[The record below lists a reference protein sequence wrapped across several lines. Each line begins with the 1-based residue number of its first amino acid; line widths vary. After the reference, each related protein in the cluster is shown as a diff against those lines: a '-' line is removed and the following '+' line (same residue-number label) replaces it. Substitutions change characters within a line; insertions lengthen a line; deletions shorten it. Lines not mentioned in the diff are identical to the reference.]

1 MALRSGWLQ
10 PTGQTRVTTRLT
22 ALGATTP
29 ADPVA
34 SRSGIL
40 PGSPD
45 GTFRVTGFSL
55 TSSGPMTAN
64 LGRGRAVV
72 QGPGAQGAY
81 PVSLDADM
89 PLTFGDGDAF
99 NPRIDLVV
107 LRVYDAEFDGQTLSE
122 ATVEIVQ
129 GQPEAQPQPPTVPG
143 TSLTLFRVLVP
154 AGCSA
159 GSGGIPWAT
168 SLTDLRTTL
177 VGVGGILPVY
187 NNATVPGAYPGQYQ
201 DSNNARQLQR
211 WDGTAWV
218 PYPKDIGGI
227 APSGSLSTGSYNGQY
242 RDNAGILQRW
252 TGTAWADYQQPV
264 KVEST
269 TTGATPL
276 ANWTMVSFEARR
288 TRGIATVSVTLS
300 RTSQVDA
307 NSAGNINDDPMCTLP
322 TGWRPAIYVEAPA
335 CDGYGDGGAHI
346 STGGQVTLRTWS
358 SNGALV
364 PGRNIRVSATYILS

>member
-10 PTGQTRVTTRLT
+10 PTGQTRATTRLT

-29 ADPVA
+29 VDPVT

-40 PGSPD
+40 PGSPN
-45 GTFRVTGFSL
+45 GTYRVSGYSL
-55 TSSGPMTAN
+55 TPVGPMTAN
-64 LGRGRAVV
+64 LSYGRAVV

-81 PVSLDADM
+81 PVSLDADL
-89 PLTFGDGDAF
+89 PLTFADGDAF
-99 NPRIDLVV
+99 NPRIDLVL
-107 LRVYDAEFDGQTLSE
+107 LRVYDAEFDGQTRSE
-122 ATVEIVQ
+122 AAVEIVQ
-129 GQPEAQPQPPTVPG
+129 GQPKAVPEPPPAPA
-143 TSLTLFRVLVP
+143 TSLVLFRVLVP
-154 AGCSA
+154 AGTSA
-159 GSGGIPWAT
+159 GSGGIPWTT

-177 VGVGGILPVY
+177 VSVGGILPVY
-187 NNATVPGAYPGQYQ
+187 NNGSVPGSYPGQYQ
-201 DSNNARQLQR
+201 DANNARQLQR

-218 PYPKDIGGI
+218 AYPRDVGGI
-227 APSGSLSTGSYNGQY
+227 APSGSLSTGSYTGQY
-242 RDNAGILQRW
+242 RDNNGVLQRW
-252 TGTAWADYQQPV
+252 NGTAWADYQPPV

-288 TRGIATVSVTLS
+288 SHGIATVSVTLT

-307 NSAGNINDDPMCTLP
+307 NSAGNINDDPMCVLP

-335 CDGYGDGGAHI
+335 CDGFGDGGAYI

-358 SNGALV
+358 SNGSLV
-364 PGRNIRVSATYILS
+364 PGRNVRVTATFVL